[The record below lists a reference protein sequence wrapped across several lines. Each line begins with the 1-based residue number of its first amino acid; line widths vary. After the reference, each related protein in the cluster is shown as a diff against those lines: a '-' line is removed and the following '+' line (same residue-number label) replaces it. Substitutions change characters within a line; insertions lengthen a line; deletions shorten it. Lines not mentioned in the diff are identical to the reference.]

1 MLELS
6 QFLET
11 MDPDDRN
18 VYASNIPDN
27 YDYENRLG
35 NLEQICL
42 ANLSPCMI
50 MQGNLKK
57 NV

>member
-1 MLELS
+1 
-6 QFLET
+6 

-18 VYASNIPDN
+18 VYASNIPDK

-35 NLEQICL
+35 NLEQICI

-50 MQGNLKK
+50 MQENLKK